1 MKFTVGEIA
10 EATGGEILAGL
21 RPGEGGL
28 RPGEAGSAGAPA
40 GRIVTDTR
48 ALAAGETFLALR
60 GRRFDGHAFLEKAVR
75 RGASCLVIDRPESLD
90 ALGRTDAR
98 LAVVQTPDTLEA
110 LGALA
115 RAARRRLKC
124 PVIAITGS
132 CGKTTLKEM
141 VGQVLGRR
149 LKGRLPPKS
158 FNNLIGVPLTLL
170 GAEEDDAFVLCEFG
184 TNAPGE
190 IGRLSAMAEPT
201 IGAVTLVGPAHLEGL
216 GSLEGVAAEKG
227 ALVESLPPKGL
238 AVLNADDPRVAAMA
252 GRCRARVVTFGRSE
266 GADLRAEDLIQTDR
280 SIQFTAVRA
289 GAKAGAGVG
298 FVLPVPGEHQALL
311 ALASALVAR
320 EVGVPLEAAAEAL
333 RDFRPPPMRL
343 AVEEAGGILV
353 VNDVYNANPESM
365 RAALRLLAFWPERRK
380 VFFCGDMLELGAHSA
395 AAHAALGR
403 EIAEAGVR
411 RLVCVGTETRATARA
426 AVEAGLAGDAVS
438 TYASADLAS
447 ADAAKTVE
455 RGDVVLVKGSRAIGM
470 ERVVEAIAAAAAPA
484 GEPTR

>member
-1 MKFTVGEIA
+1 MQFKVRQIVR
-10 EATGGEILAGL
+10 ATGGRLLAGL

-90 ALGRTDAR
+90 ALGQTDAR
-98 LAVVQTPDTLEA
+98 LAVVQVPDTLEA

-124 PVIAITGS
+124 PVVAITGS

-141 VGQVLGRR
+141 VGQVLSRR

-170 GAEEDDAFVLCEFG
+170 GAEEDDEFVLCEFG

-227 ALVESLPPKGL
+227 ALVASLPPKGL
-238 AVLNADDPRVAAMA
+238 AVLNADR
-252 GRCRARVVTFGRSE
+252 RAHV
-266 GADLRAEDLIQTDR
+266 
-280 SIQFTAVRA
+280 
-289 GAKAGAGVG
+289 
-298 FVLPVPGEHQALL
+298 
-311 ALASALVAR
+311 
-320 EVGVPLEAAAEAL
+320 
-333 RDFRPPPMRL
+333 
-343 AVEEAGGILV
+343 
-353 VNDVYNANPESM
+353 
-365 RAALRLLAFWPERRK
+365 
-380 VFFCGDMLELGAHSA
+380 
-395 AAHAALGR
+395 
-403 EIAEAGVR
+403 
-411 RLVCVGTETRATARA
+411 
-426 AVEAGLAGDAVS
+426 
-438 TYASADLAS
+438 
-447 ADAAKTVE
+447 
-455 RGDVVLVKGSRAIGM
+455 
-470 ERVVEAIAAAAAPA
+470 
-484 GEPTR
+484 

>member
-1 MKFTVGEIA
+1 MQFKVREIVR
-10 EATGGEILAGL
+10 ATGGRLLAGS
-21 RPGEGGL
+21 G
-28 RPGEAGSAGAPA
+28 GAPA
-40 GRIVTDTR
+40 GCVVTDTR

-60 GRRFDGHAFLEKAVR
+60 GQRFDGHAFLEKAVR

-90 ALGRTDAR
+90 ALGRTDVR

-115 RAARRRLKC
+115 RAARKRLKC

-141 VGQVLGRR
+141 VGQALGRR

-158 FNNLIGVPLTLL
+158 YNNLIGVPLTLL
-170 GAEEDDAFVLCEFG
+170 GAEEDDEFVLCEFG

-190 IGRLSAMAEPT
+190 ISRLSGIGQPT
-201 IGAVTLVGPAHLEGL
+201 IGVVTLVGPAHLEGL

-252 GRCRARVVTFGRSE
+252 GRCRARVVTFGRCE

-280 SIQFTAVRA
+280 SIQFTAVA
-289 GAKAGAGVG
+289 PGAKPGEGVG
-298 FVLPVPGEHQALL
+298 FALPVPGEHQVLL
-311 ALASALVAR
+311 ALAAALVAR
-320 EVGVPLEAAAEAL
+320 EVGVPLEATAEAL

-343 AVEEAGGILV
+343 AVEEAGGVLV
-353 VNDVYNANPESM
+353 VNDAYNANPQSM
-365 RAALRLLAFWPERRK
+365 RAALRLLVFWPERRK
-380 VFFCGDMLELGAHSA
+380 VFFCGDMLELGAASA

-403 EIAEAGVR
+403 EIVEAGVR

-426 AVEAGLAGDAVS
+426 AVEAGLAAEAVSVYESASRAAVEAAKIIEPGDA
-438 TYASADLAS
+438 
-447 ADAAKTVE
+447 
-455 RGDVVLVKGSRAIGM
+455 VLVKGSRAIGM
-470 ERVVEAIAAAAAPA
+470 ERVLETIAAAAATT
-484 GEPTR
+484 GEPAK